1 MGKRGGKYFG
11 PPDTNSHLSTDEKK
25 FRSKYLSRLE
35 QTLDVEL
42 TRKSYIDVVYVETR
56 SVLSAIGL
64 PPLTT
69 SRVIALSC
77 NTNNIKRHRGSC
89 RAAFISFDL
98 MLFHFALYIWSDVT
112 AKANYLDSLLCVSL
126 LLFFFFSS
134 LHVDVLPSPQPFF
147 IAF

>member
-1 MGKRGGKYFG
+1 LGHPTQIPIYQQMK
-11 PPDTNSHLSTDEKK
+11 KK

-112 AKANYLDSLLCVSL
+112 AKANNLDSLLCVSL
-126 LLFFFFSS
+126 FFFLLLF
-134 LHVDVLPSPQPFF
+134 PSR
-147 IAF
+147 